1 MVFVE
6 RIFAERVFVE
16 RIFAEGG
23 FVKSV
28 AADSAAHWAR
38 AFAARLTSPSTAMVE
53 VFDYAL
59 AAGSF
64 Q

>member
-1 MVFVE
+1 M
-6 RIFAERVFVE
+6 RIFAERVFAE
-16 RIFAEGG
+16 RTFAEEA
-23 FVKSV
+23 FVRSV

-38 AFAARLTSPSTAMVE
+38 AFVAHLTSPSTAMVE

-59 AAGSF
+59 AAGSS

>member
-1 MVFVE
+1 VE
-6 RIFAERVFVE
+6 REFAERT
-16 RIFAEGG
+16 FAEGA
-23 FVKSV
+23 FVESV

-38 AFAARLTSPSTAMVE
+38 AFAAHLTSPSTAMVE

-59 AAGSF
+59 AAGSS